1 MEVMLQLGWG
11 MSRYALSISRHH
23 ATLLQVRNSIMEDSK
38 KVKLGLFTE
47 VTGPVGVPGLT
58 FYHALF

>member
-23 ATLLQVRNSIMEDSK
+23 ATLLQVRNSIIEGIK

-47 VTGPVGVPGLT
+47 VRG
-58 FYHALF
+58 YMSRNDEK